1 MRPDRVFLAR
11 VEEELRTS
19 AATLTHDRRAGDA
32 FSHSPDCRKCDLT
45 SLADEAADRAAET
58 AEVAA

>member
-1 MRPDRVFLAR
+1 MRADRVFYER
-11 VEEELRTS
+11 VEEELRTT
-19 AATLTHDRRAGDA
+19 AAILTHDREALR
-32 FSHSPDCRKCDLT
+32 HSPDCRKCDLT